1 MSYFGVS
8 VYPTMNPSRVQL
20 RRSPSLAHSSHIPR
34 NAPVALCI
42 VCVSA
47 ALIMQTMPV
56 VDFLLIN
63 TIQKIP
69 AARLLAIHMIKK
81 YLASAATSE
90 PRMA

>member
-1 MSYFGVS
+1 MAF
-8 VYPTMNPSRVQL
+8 
-20 RRSPSLAHSSHIPR
+20 
-34 NAPVALCI
+34 CI

-63 TIQKIP
+63 TIQNIP

>member
-1 MSYFGVS
+1 MQI
-8 VYPTMNPSRVQL
+8 MRVT
-20 RRSPSLAHSSHIPR
+20 PA
-34 NAPVALCI
+34 
-42 VCVSA
+42 
-47 ALIMQTMPV
+47 
-56 VDFLLIN
+56 VDFLSIN